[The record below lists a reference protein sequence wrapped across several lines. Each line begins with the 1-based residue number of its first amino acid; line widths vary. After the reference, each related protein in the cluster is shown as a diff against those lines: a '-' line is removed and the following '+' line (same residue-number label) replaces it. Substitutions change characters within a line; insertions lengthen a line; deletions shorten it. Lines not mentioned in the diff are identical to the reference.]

1 MELLRWRLYE
11 AILIIK
17 LPRGYSP
24 GRFLSVSAGLQ
35 VSVDLDCIETRA
47 GLPGV
52 QVVVT
57 DNQGAGIAPV
67 HLFEQSSNGSLLFS
81 CSRVGGL
88 TADVQSALVAD
99 AYRVGVVVQAV
110 GADHPFRTAWLYL
123 SVTTD
128 DVVVA
133 DAVKSSLLMPLLYLL
148 CR

>member
-17 LPRGYSP
+17 PPRGYSP

-47 GLPGV
+47 GLPGI
-52 QVVVT
+52 QVAVT
-57 DNQGAGIAPV
+57 DYQCAGVAPV
-67 HLFEQSSNGSLLFS
+67 QLFEQSSHGSLLLS
-81 CSRVGGL
+81 RPRVGGL

-99 AYRVGVVVQAV
+99 AYRMGVVVHAV
-110 GADHPFRTAWLYL
+110 GADLPCRSAWLYL
-123 SVTTD
+123 SVTTE

-133 DAVKSSLLMPLLYLL
+133 DAVKSSLLMPLIYLL